1 VVHHEPQAANPP
13 PPDHILGR
21 RPRRGRCL
29 VLARGSAGAIEQA
42 TIAAIK
48 REDTP
53 AALLLWHK
61 EPKQIPEM
69 SRACRYGKWYGIW
82 CGDGRQWL
90 PMGLQRYSSQ

>member
-1 VVHHEPQAANPP
+1 MNRKQRTLLLLIIFWASSSA
-13 PPDHILGR
+13 
-21 RPRRGRCL
+21 RPVL

-42 TIAAIK
+42 TNRAIK

-53 AALLLWHK
+53 AALLALAQ